1 MTKPKIAAFGIRT
14 LPPAEGCGGAETF
27 AEELYTR
34 LNKSGYDVTVYAKKL
49 FGDKRKKAVYKNL
62 NVIYL
67 PTVKQVGIDTFLHSF
82 LCALHIIFFNTGK
95 IIHIHNAG
103 NSLFVPL
110 LRIFGKK
117 CFISMDGI
125 DWNRTRWNKFAR
137 IYLRLTNFIAFFVAN
152 KVIVDN
158 KIVQEYYS
166 KKYINKTDYVPYG
179 SNIVK
184 INTSSALEKLG
195 VEKNKYLLFTGRF
208 SIEKGI
214 HYLIKAFEQIQ
225 SDYKLVLIGD
235 DLYNKAWVS
244 DLKST
249 NDKRIIFTG
258 FLYGADVD
266 ELMQHCYLY
275 VQPSDVEGL
284 SPVILRVM
292 GLGKCVLSSDIPEN
306 TFLVKNNGYL
316 FKHGNIASL
325 KSEIEKL
332 LNNKDSVD
340 SAGEKSLKFVKENYS
355 WDKITRRHIDIFN
368 NN

>member
-1 MTKPKIAAFGIRT
+1 MTKPKFAAFGIRA
-14 LPPAEGCGGAETF
+14 LPPSEGCGGAETF

-34 LNKSGYDVTVYAKKL
+34 LDKYGYDVTVYAKKL
-49 FGDKRKKAVYKNL
+49 FGDKRKKVLYKNL

-67 PTVKQVGIDTFLHSF
+67 PTVRNVGIDTFFHSF
-82 LCALHIIFFNTGK
+82 LCTLHIIFFNTGK

-166 KKYINKTDYVPYG
+166 KKYMNRTEYVPYG
-179 SNIVK
+179 SNIIK
-184 INTSSALEKLG
+184 INTSVALTKMG
-195 VEKNKYLLFTGRF
+195 VEKNKYLLFAGRF

-214 HYLIKAFEQIQ
+214 HYLIKAFEQI
-225 SDYKLVLIGD
+225 DTDFKLVLIGD
-235 DLYNKAWVS
+235 DLYNKVWVS
-244 DLKST
+244 GLRST
-249 NDKRIIFTG
+249 KDKRIIFTG
-258 FLYGADVD
+258 FLYGTDVD
-266 ELMQHCYLY
+266 ELMQHCCFY

-306 TFLVKNNGYL
+306 TFLVKDHGYL
-316 FKHGNIASL
+316 FKHGDIDSL
-325 KSEIEKL
+325 KNEIEKL
-332 LNNKDSVD
+332 INNSEAVNA
-340 SAGEKSLKFVKENYS
+340 AGERSLRFVEENYS
-355 WDKITRRHIDIFN
+355 WDKITKLHIDIFN